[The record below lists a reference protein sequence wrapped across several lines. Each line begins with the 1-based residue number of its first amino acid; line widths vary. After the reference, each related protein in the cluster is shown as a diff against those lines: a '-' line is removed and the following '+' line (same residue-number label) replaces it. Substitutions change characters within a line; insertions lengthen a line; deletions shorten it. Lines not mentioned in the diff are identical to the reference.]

1 MAAAAKA
8 PGGGGNY
15 DYLVKLLLIGDS
27 GVGKSCLLLVCMCEK
42 YIYSRILLV
51 CICTQMCFL
60 AMRARAHTQTHNEYD

>member
-27 GVGKSCLLLVCMCEK
+27 GVGKSCLLLVCLCEK
-42 YIYSRILLV
+42 IYAFAYTARVYLYTDVLSCHASARTHTNTQRI
-51 CICTQMCFL
+51 
-60 AMRARAHTQTHNEYD
+60 